1 MSMKPFAIAILS
13 AMFATVVYAA
23 DPVSGAVEK
32 SSSLS
37 PAERS
42 QYATESLTEMQ
53 NAQTVLERLDRTD
66 HDCVATRLPLLN
78 SLIEVS
84 TSAASEMTKFQA
96 QGNSSR
102 ADTELRKISA
112 ALTKT
117 RALMLEAKACA
128 KDNEGVGEDS
138 VKLEYAG
145 PTIGDDSTD
154 GTAPPPDFEFDAG
167 DDPVEGS
174 PYM

>member
-1 MSMKPFAIAILS
+1 MTIKPFAIAVLS
-13 AMFATVVYAA
+13 AMFATLVYAA
-23 DPVSGAVEK
+23 EPVSGAVEK
-32 SSSLS
+32 IASLS

-66 HDCVATRLPLLN
+66 HDCVAQRLPLLN

-84 TSAASEMTKFQA
+84 TAAATDMSKWQA
-96 QGNSSR
+96 QGNSYR

-128 KDNEGVGEDS
+128 KDNEGGDGEES
-138 VKLEYAG
+138 RKLEYAG
-145 PTIGDDSTD
+145 PSLGDDEGTTD
-154 GTAPPPDFEFDAG
+154 LPDYFYNVPELPEA
-167 DDPVEGS
+167 S